1 MFFKQ
6 NKLIAMI
13 LLIIIVLF
21 SFYSE
26 YYAQKFRV
34 ENFDDVP
41 SCNSGDVPT
50 CSAVVLDHDPYEYT
64 ANAMNGEDYILKTQI
79 VPPIC
84 PGYPSVINEQFQDE
98 SGVQNVYDEEIDGNQ
113 YGSTSNT
120 TSIVNNSIS
129 NVQNSTSSSSSVVQN
144 DQPSE
149 QPSEQPSKQPLSST
163 NVPSNDSS
171 SKAEIERLKA
181 EISRLKQQS
190 QNNSNKEDCP
200 PCPPCD
206 RCPEPIFTCEKTI
219 NYRSPNVGQ
228 YLPLPVLNDF
238 STFDNQS

>member
-64 ANAMNGEDYILKTQI
+64 ANAMNGEDYILKTHEYMQVI
-79 VPPIC
+79 GKEL
-84 PGYPSVINEQFQDE
+84 GYDYVLSFRIGGPMLYADPAHDITQDVIKLLNER
-98 SGVQNVYDEEIDGNQ
+98 Y
-113 YGSTSNT
+113 
-120 TSIVNNSIS
+120 NSI
-129 NVQNSTSSSSSVVQN
+129 T
-144 DQPSE
+144 
-149 QPSEQPSKQPLSST
+149 
-163 NVPSNDSS
+163 
-171 SKAEIERLKA
+171 IE
-181 EISRLKQQS
+181 
-190 QNNSNKEDCP
+190 
-200 PCPPCD
+200 
-206 RCPEPIFTCEKTI
+206 
-219 NYRSPNVGQ
+219 
-228 YLPLPVLNDF
+228 
-238 STFDNQS
+238 